1 MILSNDAIVF
11 GTSFGARGQLQL
23 DTFANRQTGYD
34 WSLGGGGAFGISVEA
49 CDGRPWAAQDM
60 RLIEVAG
67 DSRGLVT
74 NFTHPSGLEAVQT
87 VECFDGLSTLRFQ
100 CSVTCREGGSASCV
114 TDLGPLRFRVRKA
127 VGLRVHTIR
136 RDQYRLDTTV
146 LGTEPFV
153 IHGGRWNRPEH
164 AGWLVLEDVQ
174 ARECLLIG
182 IEWERDWELALTP
195 VDNGLELTFRLLGY
209 RRDIE
214 AGEALKSPRLFV
226 SLSTGDL
233 DDAANRSRQFLS
245 AHVFP
250 KKLMDF
256 PWVSYDIWSTDH
268 ERVEESL
275 IREMDFAA
283 DLGVDVFYVDASWWV
298 GSSVLGTGAWGLGLG
313 SYEEDRR
320 KFPAGLRSLSDRAHR
335 LGLRFGLWVD
345 PMIIDVGHVDRGLV
359 PLYWLVQEN
368 GIDSELRI
376 GQEDWP
382 PVKQLCTGSLEVQDY
397 LIHKLSSL
405 VNRFALDWLK
415 WDDSALALPCC
426 TRTDHGHG
434 ALDGNFEALK
444 GKYRICAALLE
455 SFPELVIEQ
464 CGYPA
469 RLDYGLASYVR
480 SNWLSDASKP
490 SVHVRNNMEIA
501 SYIYPASYNAAWILR
516 DDETIQ
522 ENDQTTVD
530 AIVRSRMLGLFGLGT
545 LTGQLSE
552 RISLLPQSILDG
564 IKRNVLLYKSFR
576 HLLSQ
581 NTWHLSP
588 YVREPDDWQAM
599 EFSAWDGGQAV
610 ALLFRGASG
619 ANSYLLRLR
628 GLDPEA
634 TFSVESF
641 DAMLVRTESGRTL
654 MEDGFLVTLE
664 AKEATEII
672 LITKNASARVGK
684 KS

>member
-11 GTSFGARGQLQL
+11 GTSFGVRGQLQL
-23 DTFANRQTGYD
+23 DTFTNRQSGYD
-34 WSLGGGGAFGISVEA
+34 WSVVGGGAFGISVDA
-49 CDGRPWAAQDM
+49 CDERPWVAQDM
-60 RLIEVAG
+60 RLTEVAG

-74 NFTHPSGLEAVQT
+74 NFTHPTGLEAVQT
-87 VECFDGLSTLRFQ
+87 VQCFDGFSTLRFQ
-100 CSVTCREGGSASCV
+100 CSVTCKEGGSASCV
-114 TDLGPLRFRVRKA
+114 TDLSPLRFRVRKA
-127 VGLRVHTIR
+127 EGLRVHTIR
-136 RDQYRLDTTV
+136 RDQYRLETTV
-146 LGTEPFV
+146 VGNEPFV

-164 AGWLVLEDVQ
+164 AGWLVLEDMQ
-174 ARECLLIG
+174 AKECLLIG

-195 VDNGLELTFRLLGY
+195 VDSGLEVIFRLLGY
-209 RRDIE
+209 RRDLE

-250 KKLMDF
+250 KKLKDF

-268 ERVEESL
+268 EGVEESL
-275 IREMDFAA
+275 IGEMDFAA

-320 KFPAGLRSLSDRAHR
+320 KFPSGLRSLSDRTHR

-359 PLYWLVQEN
+359 PSYWLVQEN
-368 GIDSELRI
+368 GVDSELRI
-376 GQEDWP
+376 GVPDWP
-382 PVKQLCTGSLEVQDY
+382 PVKQLCTGSVDVQNY
-397 LIHKLSSL
+397 LIGKLSSI
-405 VNRFALDWLK
+405 VERFALDWLK

-434 ALDGNFEALK
+434 AQDGNLEALK

-455 SFPELVIEQ
+455 RFPNLVIEQ

-480 SNWLSDASKP
+480 SNWLSDASTP

-501 SYIYPASYNAAWILR
+501 CYIYPASYNAAWILR
-516 DDETIQ
+516 DDETRQ
-522 ENDQTTVD
+522 ENDRMTVD
-530 AIVRSRMLGLFGLGT
+530 SIVRSRMMGLFGLGT

-552 RISLLPQSILDG
+552 RISLLPQSLLDG
-564 IKRNVLLYKSFR
+564 IKRNVIHYKNFR
-576 HLLSQ
+576 NLLSQ
-581 NTWHLSP
+581 NTWHLSS
-588 YVREPDDWQAM
+588 YNREPDDWQAM

-610 ALLFRGASG
+610 ALLFRGDSG
-619 ANSYLLRLR
+619 LGSYTLKPR
-628 GLDPEA
+628 GLDPDA
-634 TFSVESF
+634 TFTVECF
-641 DAMLVRTESGRTL
+641 DARVVRSESGRSL
-654 MEDGFLVTLE
+654 MEVGIPVYLE
-664 AKEATEII
+664 RMEASEIV
-672 LITKNASARVGK
+672 LITKK
-684 KS
+684 